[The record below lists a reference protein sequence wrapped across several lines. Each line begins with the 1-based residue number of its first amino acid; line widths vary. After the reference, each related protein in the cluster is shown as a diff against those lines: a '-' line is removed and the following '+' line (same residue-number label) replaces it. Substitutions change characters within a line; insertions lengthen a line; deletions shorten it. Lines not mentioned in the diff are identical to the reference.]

1 MRIALLSLLFLALS
15 LLAVSQGIVIPLR
28 TPAPEEVLGF
38 LAGMNLPP
46 AFKSALAEAFT
57 SAFATGRAT
66 TTVTLLLLQDL
77 TTIPPDKA
85 ERGLEIIRYAIS
97 QGFIVDTGLAG
108 SSMINEA
115 RKLLA
120 LGRAWEEIEYVLG
133 LRLNFLLAT
142 RSTLARYGLIQVGK
156 IGPDVPLTPADRF
169 VLEVAWAVGDFVL
182 WEGGDPGDPRIL
194 TFVQERLNRL
204 CGVGVLPAD
213 VAQLAAALTPEILH
227 EIVRLVFQPMERR

>member
-1 MRIALLSLLFLALS
+1 MRTALLSLLFLAFFLP
-15 LLAVSQGIVIPLR
+15 AVSQGVTIPLR
-28 TPAPEEVLGF
+28 VPAPEEVLNF
-38 LAGMNLPP
+38 LGGMNLPP
-46 AFKSALAEAFT
+46 EFKTALAEALT
-57 SAFATGRAT
+57 LAFRSGRAT

-77 TTIPPDKA
+77 MAIPPDKA

-108 SSMINEA
+108 SSMMNEA

-120 LGRAWEEIEYVLG
+120 LGRTWEEIEYVLS

-142 RSTLARYGLIQVGK
+142 RSTLARYGLIQLGK
-156 IGPDVPLTPADRF
+156 IGPDVPLTPSDRF

-182 WEGGDPGDPRIL
+182 WEGGNAGDPRIL
-194 TFVQERLNRL
+194 SFVRERLNRL

-213 VAQLAAALTPEILH
+213 VAKLAAALTPEILQ